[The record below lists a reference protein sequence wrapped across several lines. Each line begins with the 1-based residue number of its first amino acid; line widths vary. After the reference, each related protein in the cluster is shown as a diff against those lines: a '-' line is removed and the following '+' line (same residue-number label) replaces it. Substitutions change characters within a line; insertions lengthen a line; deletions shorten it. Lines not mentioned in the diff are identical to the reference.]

1 MHVTLY
7 YNKSDGRVLNKTIT
21 PITPRDAQTDQI
33 PVQVLEDTSLV
44 DPTFIFSAPTNV
56 MDANY
61 LFADDF
67 GRYYFITDKIF
78 SKNKI
83 YVKCH
88 VDVLMSFKSQIK
100 GTKAILERTQEDAKF
115 DLYLNDAYLP
125 LENRNCVRT
134 IDFPNGFND
143 TSEFILVLAGD
154 NTKNE
159 SAIVENSNSEQNSNS
174 EENEGGE

>member
-7 YNKSDGRVLNKTIT
+7 YNKSDGRVLNKNIT

-67 GRYYFITDKIF
+67 GRYYYITDKVF

-88 VDVLMSFKSQIK
+88 VDVLMSFKSQIQQN
-100 GTKAILERTQEDAKF
+100 KAILERTQEKGKY
-115 DLYLNDAYLP
+115 DLYLNDACLP
-125 LENRNCVRT
+125 IENRNAVRT
-134 IDFPNGFND
+134 IDFPHGFNEA
-143 TSEFILVLAGD
+143 SEFILVLAGD
-154 NTKNE
+154 NTE
-159 SAIVENSNSEQNSNS
+159 TPEDEGQADED
-174 EENEGGE
+174 EE

>member
-1 MHVTLY
+1 MNVTLF
-7 YNKSDGRVLNKTIT
+7 YNKSDGRVLNKDIT
-21 PITPRDAQTDQI
+21 PITPRDAQSEEI
-33 PVQVLEDTSLV
+33 PVQILEDTSLV

-67 GRYYFITDKIF
+67 GRYYYITDKVF

-100 GTKAILERTQEDAKF
+100 ETKAVISRSQESTKY

-154 NTKNE
+154 NT
-159 SAIVENSNSEQNSNS
+159 QNSNEGS
-174 EENEGGE
+174 EG